1 MSGMRTWA
9 RWWFRAPD
17 GRGYRRR
24 QADAIMAAAGLGA
37 VILCGAPVAGRLAG
51 VALVA
56 FAVALWSYLP
66 SALPPKLPHEPPDCA
81 GAESRLTVVRHQSIL
96 CISDYRAPV
105 ASGLVDFV
113 TRRVA

>member
-1 MSGMRTWA
+1 MNGKRTWA
-9 RWWFRAPD
+9 TWWFRAPD

-66 SALPPKLPHEPPDCA
+66 AGERRGTPVPRPLTGAWVRRPP
-81 GAESRLTVVRHQSIL
+81 
-96 CISDYRAPV
+96 
-105 ASGLVDFV
+105 
-113 TRRVA
+113 

>member
-66 SALPPKLPHEPPDCA
+66 SGERRGTPVPRPLTSACGRRPPRQRPE
-81 GAESRLTVVRHQSIL
+81 
-96 CISDYRAPV
+96 
-105 ASGLVDFV
+105 
-113 TRRVA
+113 